1 MNKLIFSAL
10 LAALALPASAQEPGR
25 VPRVGASPG
34 IPQTS
39 KQPAPSN
46 VPVPT
51 VSIDFAGGTL
61 ETFVAALRQAAGPDQ
76 LNIVVPRNA
85 ADLPLPAISLKN
97 TLVSTAINSMTYLV
111 DRQMAKLQTERISS
125 DGEGE
130 ALTFAIYCE
139 RMDFASP
146 SPFGPGGPPG
156 QRNPRVSRVYAI
168 RDLSEPP
175 TGLSPTPELTVS
187 YERILD
193 VVKVAASLEA
203 KEAADRNQSGGASE
217 PTAELMLHKDSGLL
231 IVRGTDNQQ
240 KLIDSVL
247 DSLRTSVIPKR
258 HEAMERARAAQ
269 QDELNELSRKAAL
282 EQAEIEVARTERELE
297 TQAARLK
304 QVEGLVAAGTESV
317 NVLEATKSDIA
328 AAQENLRQ
336 ARATMRSRHA
346 EADLIARQ
354 RMAGLAVTSTHFEQ
368 PITIVYDIADLVEMR
383 EDIYR
388 MCEATI
394 KGDWKTPITGRDNK
408 AADRWAVLNSWKSS
422 NAKAHLL
429 ATPAEHR
436 VLVQYFNAVRRA
448 KTNQPNLPGLDAE
461 ALIRDAANKQ

>member
-1 MNKLIFSAL
+1 MHSLKLAAL
-10 LAALALPASAQEPGR
+10 LTALALPALAQDPGR
-25 VPRVGASPG
+25 TPMGVGSPG
-34 IPQTS
+34 VPPTP

-46 VPVPT
+46 AHIPT
-51 VSIDFAGGTL
+51 VSIDFPGGTL
-61 ETFVAALRQAAGPDQ
+61 EAFVAALRQAAGSDQ

-111 DRQMAKLQTERISS
+111 DRQMARLQTQRIS
-125 DGEGE
+125 DDGE
-130 ALTFAIYCE
+130 ALTFVLYCE
-139 RMDFASP
+139 RVESMP
-146 SPFGPGGPPG
+146 GPFGPSGPAG

-203 KEAADRNQSGGASE
+203 KEAADRSQSGGASE

-247 DSLRTSVIPKR
+247 DSLRSSIIPKR

-282 EQAEIEVARTERELE
+282 EQAEIEVARAERELE
-297 TQAARLK
+297 TQAVRLK

-317 NVLEATKSDIA
+317 NVLEAAKSDIA
-328 AAQENLRQ
+328 AAQENLRK
-336 ARATMRSRHA
+336 ARATMRGRQA
-346 EADLIARQ
+346 EAELVAAQ
-354 RMAGLAVTSTHFEQ
+354 RKAGVAVTSVAFEQ

-383 EDIYR
+383 ADIYG

-394 KGDWKTPITGRDNK
+394 KSEWKTAIAGD
-408 AADRWAVLNSWKSS
+408 DSVDSRWAILNSWKSS

-448 KTNQPNLPGLDAE
+448 KTNQPNLPGLDAD
-461 ALIRDAANKQ
+461 ALIRDASKKN